1 MWIKCNSK
9 SPENQG
15 VNVEKWAQKNV
26 KNESKK
32 SEKMWKKRSKS
43 VKKTILLGKKNLK
56 ILGKILRKHK

>member
-9 SPENQG
+9 STENQG
-15 VNVEKWAQKNV
+15 VTVEKWAQKNV

-43 VKKTILLGKKNLK
+43 VKKTVLLGKK
-56 ILGKILRKHK
+56 I